1 MSDLIKRV
9 EAASG
14 PDREIDRDIAL
25 AVCRG
30 AKPIDQDVRI
40 SVWDGN
46 GRTKLTVKPY
56 TASLDA
62 ALLLVPTE
70 CRFNLN
76 KRPFADGRADG
87 YHAQVWYSRYYE
99 TADDMP
105 NAWAATPALAL
116 CAASLKARSDC
127 LARYGEDIFGDGK

>member
-1 MSDLIKRV
+1 MTPSDDLQRLVERI
-9 EAASG
+9 EAATG
-14 PDREIDRDIAL
+14 PCIMLDRDIAL
-25 AVCRG
+25 AVYPG
-30 AKPIDQDVRI
+30 AKSIDQDVRI

-46 GRTKLTVKPY
+46 GRTKVNVKPY

-62 ALLLVPTE
+62 ALSLVPAE

-87 YHAQVWYSRYYE
+87 YHAQVWYSRYYA

-116 CAASLKARSDC
+116 CAAALRARITQEQSN
-127 LARYGEDIFGDGK
+127 G